1 MWNSF
6 PTIMNSTN
14 GQAVKIKN
22 SDISNYNT
30 TPEEFNNNR
39 LALQQGAK
47 NINFGYYSCLG
58 RETDNF
64 LLYKNKYFFE
74 II

>member
-14 GQAVKIKN
+14 GEAVKIKN

-30 TPEEFNNNR
+30 TPEH
-39 LALQQGAK
+39 
-47 NINFGYYSCLG
+47 I
-58 RETDNF
+58 
-64 LLYKNKYFFE
+64 
-74 II
+74 